1 MRLRR
6 SWGAQETRWKSEAL
20 NPEYVKLM
28 SKELGLLN
36 ILCII
41 AALAFL
47 AMAVISAILSGDFF
61 TTDNLFIIAFGLL
74 MALLFV
80 VNPLLYLRSEGRLPL
95 PGFGK
100 SIPAPANG
108 APGQL
113 RATTPPL
120 LDARGRAV
128 PPDVKAIMARM
139 NQPESQPP
147 KST

>member
-1 MRLRR
+1 
-6 SWGAQETRWKSEAL
+6 
-20 NPEYVKLM
+20 M

-47 AMAVISAILSGDFF
+47 AMAVISAVLSGDFF

-95 PGFGK
+95 PVFRK
-100 SIPAPANG
+100 SIAAPANG

-113 RATTPPL
+113 RASTAPL
-120 LDARGRAV
+120 LDSRGRAV

-139 NQPESQPP
+139 NQSEQSRPP

>member
-1 MRLRR
+1 
-6 SWGAQETRWKSEAL
+6 
-20 NPEYVKLM
+20 M

-47 AMAVISAILSGDFF
+47 AMAVISAVLSGDFF

-74 MALLFV
+74 MALLFA

-95 PGFGK
+95 PVFGK
-100 SIPAPANG
+100 SIPASANE

-113 RATTPPL
+113 RAGTAPL

-139 NQPESQPP
+139 NQSETSQPP